1 MAKKNDLVV
10 RLLLDNATFE
20 GNIRQSS
27 KEVRKFREQVEKGT
41 DILDNLTG
49 GLVKGAMKYASWGAA
64 AAAAGKLV
72 ADVYMSSE
80 QAADEWRRI
89 QTQCTE
95 AYSFFVKSI
104 ESGSWSN
111 FFGNLSKA
119 IEDAAELYDKL
130 DRLGSIKTNNSAAIA
145 IVRNAIAEANRQLAD
160 KSITD
165 EQRKALQ
172 ASIKTNEARLRGM
185 MSEQSTAGKQAGFA
199 QIKQSLS
206 GYGLTDKQMRE
217 ATYNLI
223 NKGQKYYDEMDAV
236 IKEWLAS
243 NNSKGTQNFSGNW
256 GAFTKSL
263 DDDAMPGYVKL
274 AYAVKQGESDPN
286 RLAGMQTYVDAIN
299 YAAQAEREARTALR
313 QANRGVGGT
322 SGGTTPKRGSAKAVE
337 DEIEVGSLTYINNLI
352 SKLTRQRDATIDTSK
367 QAAIDEQIAELV
379 RQRINLM
386 YSSKG
391 TTPPQLE
398 AIGGSVGDVTIGTP
412 TIDSDGVSE
421 AMRSIAAY
429 NEALAKMREEAADG
443 AMETAI
449 NGIGNAFRN
458 LGSCIGDTAGQVMS
472 FAAQSAAAIAQL
484 IAQNAALMASA
495 QAASLA
501 GAAKNAFQLPF
512 PFNLAMYAS
521 MAATIFGI
529 FASLPKFAEGGI
541 VGGISTGDRNLV
553 RVNGGEMI
561 LTTAQQQRLFNI
573 LNGKGGAASSGNVRF
588 VIDGDA
594 LVGVVDNYTRK
605 RGVLL

>member
-95 AYSFFVKSI
+95 AYSFFVKTI
-104 ESGSWSN
+104 ESGSWTN

-172 ASIKTNEARLRGM
+172 ASIKQNEARLRGM

-263 DDDAMPGYVKL
+263 DDETPGYVQL
-274 AYAVKQGESDPN
+274 AYAVKNGESDPN

-313 QANRGVGGT
+313 QANRGVGGA
-322 SGGTTPKRGSAKAVE
+322 SGGTAPKRGSAKAVE

-352 SKLTRQRDATIDTSK
+352 SKLTRQRDATVNTSK
-367 QAAIDEQIAELV
+367 QAAIDEQIAELI

-391 TTPPQLE
+391 ATPPKLE

-412 TIDSDGVSE
+412 TIDSDGVSS
-421 AMRSIAAY
+421 AMQGLAAY
-429 NEALAKMREEAADG
+429 NEAIAKMREEAADG

-449 NGIGNAFRN
+449 NGLGNAFRN
-458 LGSCIGDTAGQVMS
+458 LGSCIGDTAGQVMM
-472 FAAQSAAAIAQL
+472 FAAQSAASIAQL
-484 IAQNAALMASA
+484 IAQNVSLMASA
-495 QAASLA
+495 QAVSLA

-573 LNGKGGAASSGNVRF
+573 LNGKGGAASGGNVRF

>member
-95 AYSFFVKSI
+95 AYSFFVKTI
-104 ESGSWSN
+104 ESGSWTN

-172 ASIKTNEARLRGM
+172 ASIKQNEARLRGM

-236 IKEWLAS
+236 IKDWLAS
-243 NNSKGTQNFSGNW
+243 DNSNGTQNFSGNW

-263 DDDAMPGYVKL
+263 DDETPGYVQL
-274 AYAVKQGESDPN
+274 AYAVTKGESDPN

-352 SKLTRQRDATIDTSK
+352 SKLTRQRDATVDTSK
-367 QAAIDEQIAELV
+367 QAAIDEKIAELV
-379 RQRINLM
+379 RQRIDLM
-386 YSSKG
+386 YRSKG
-391 TTPPQLE
+391 ATPPKLE
-398 AIGGSVGDVTIGTP
+398 AIGGSTGEVSISTP
-412 TIDSDGVSE
+412 TIDSDGVSS
-421 AMRSIAAY
+421 AMKELAAY

-458 LGSCIGDTAGQVMS
+458 LGSCIGDTAGQMMM
-472 FAAQSAAAIAQL
+472 FAAQSAASIAQL
-484 IAQNAALMASA
+484 IAQNVSLMASA
-495 QAASLA
+495 QAVSLA

-573 LNGKGGAASSGNVRF
+573 LNGKGGAASGGNVRF

-594 LVGVVDNYTRK
+594 LVGVVDNYSRK

>member
-72 ADVYMSSE
+72 TDVYMSSE

-95 AYSFFVKSI
+95 AYSYFVKSI
-104 ESGSWSN
+104 ESGSWTN
-111 FFGNLSKA
+111 FFSNLSKA

-172 ASIKTNEARLRGM
+172 ASIKQNEARLRGM

-236 IKEWLAS
+236 IKEWVAS
-243 NNSKGTQNFSGNW
+243 NSKGTQNFSGNW

-286 RLAGMQTYVDAIN
+286 RIGGMQTYVDAIN

-313 QANRGVGGT
+313 QANRGVGGS
-322 SGGTTPKRGSAKAVE
+322 SGGTTPKSRSGKTVE

-352 SKLTRQRDATIDTSK
+352 NKLTRQRDATVDTSK

-391 TTPPQLE
+391 ATPPQLE

-421 AMRSIAAY
+421 AMRGIAAY
-429 NEALAKMREEAADG
+429 NEAIAKMREEAADG

-458 LGSCIGDTAGQVMS
+458 LGSCIGDTAGQVMM
-472 FAAQSAAAIAQL
+472 FAAQSAAGIAQL
-484 IAQNAALMASA
+484 IAQNVSLMASA
-495 QAASLA
+495 QAVSLA

-573 LNGKGGAASSGNVRF
+573 LNGKGGAASGGNVRF

-594 LVGVVDNYTRK
+594 LVGVVDNYSRK

>member
-72 ADVYMSSE
+72 ADAYMSSE

-104 ESGSWSN
+104 ESGSWTN

-160 KSITD
+160 KSISD

-172 ASIKTNEARLRGM
+172 ASIKQNEARLRGM

-236 IKEWLAS
+236 IKEWEAS
-243 NNSKGTQNFSGNW
+243 NSRTTQNISGNW
-256 GAFTKSL
+256 GAITRT
-263 DDDAMPGYVKL
+263 AGNAPMPDYVKL
-274 AYAVKQGESDPN
+274 AYAVKQGESDAN
-286 RLAGMQTYVDAIN
+286 RIGGMQTYVDAIN

-367 QAAIDEQIAELV
+367 QSAIDEQIAELV

-391 TTPPQLE
+391 ATPPKLE
-398 AIGGSVGDVTIGTP
+398 AIGGSVGDVSLSTP
-412 TIDSDGVSE
+412 TIDSDGVLS
-421 AMRSIAAY
+421 AMQGIAAY
-429 NEALAKMREEAADG
+429 NEAIAKMREEAADG

-449 NGIGNAFRN
+449 NGLGNAFRN
-458 LGSCIGDTAGQVMS
+458 LGSCIGDTAGQVMM
-472 FAAQSAAAIAQL
+472 FAAQSAAGIAQL
-484 IAQNAALMASA
+484 IAQNVSLMASA
-495 QAASLA
+495 QAVSLA

-573 LNGKGGAASSGNVRF
+573 LNGKAGAASGGNVRF

-594 LVGVVDNYTRK
+594 LVGVVDNYSRK

>member
-95 AYSFFVKSI
+95 AYSFFVKTI
-104 ESGSWSN
+104 ESGSWTN

-160 KSITD
+160 KSISD

-172 ASIKTNEARLRGM
+172 ASIKQNEARLRGM

-236 IKEWLAS
+236 IKDWEAS
-243 NNSKGTQNFSGNW
+243 NSRTTQNISGNW
-256 GAFTKSL
+256 GAITKT
-263 DDDAMPGYVKL
+263 AGNAPMPDYVKL

-352 SKLTRQRDATIDTSK
+352 NKLTRQRDATVDTSK

-391 TTPPQLE
+391 ATPPKLE

-421 AMRSIAAY
+421 AMRGLAAY
-429 NEALAKMREEAADG
+429 NEAIAKMREEATDG

-458 LGSCIGDTAGQVMS
+458 LGSCIGDTAGQMMM
-472 FAAQSAAAIAQL
+472 FAAQTAQAIAQL

-594 LVGVVDNYTRK
+594 LVGVVDNYSRK

>member
-72 ADVYMSSE
+72 TDVYMSSE

-104 ESGSWSN
+104 ESGSWTN
-111 FFGNLSKA
+111 FFSNLSKA

-243 NNSKGTQNFSGNW
+243 NSKGTQNFSGNW

-263 DDDAMPGYVKL
+263 DDETPGYVQL
-274 AYAVKQGESDPN
+274 AYAVKNGESDPN

-352 SKLTRQRDATIDTSK
+352 SKLTRQRDATVNTSK
-367 QAAIDEQIAELV
+367 QAAIDEQIAELI

-391 TTPPQLE
+391 STPPKLE

-429 NEALAKMREEAADG
+429 NEALAKMREEATDG

-458 LGSCIGDTAGQVMS
+458 LGSCIGDTAGQVMM

-484 IAQNAALMASA
+484 IAQNVSLMASA
-495 QAASLA
+495 QAVSLA

-573 LNGKGGAASSGNVRF
+573 LNGKGGAASGGNVRF

>member
-72 ADVYMSSE
+72 ADAYMSSE

-95 AYSFFVKSI
+95 AYSYFVKSI
-104 ESGSWSN
+104 ESGSWTN

-172 ASIKTNEARLRGM
+172 ASIKQNEARLRGM

-263 DDDAMPGYVKL
+263 DDETPGYVQL
-274 AYAVKQGESDPN
+274 AYAVKNGESDPN

-352 SKLTRQRDATIDTSK
+352 SKLTRQRDATVNASK

-379 RQRINLM
+379 RQRIDLM

-391 TTPPQLE
+391 ATPPQLE
-398 AIGGSVGDVTIGTP
+398 AIDGSVGDETIGTP
-412 TIDSDGVSE
+412 TIDSDGVSS
-421 AMRSIAAY
+421 AMQGLAAY
-429 NEALAKMREEAADG
+429 NEAIAKMREEAADG

-449 NGIGNAFRN
+449 NGLGNAFRN
-458 LGSCIGDTAGQVMS
+458 LGSCIGDTAGQVMM
-472 FAAQSAAAIAQL
+472 FAAQSAASIAQL
-484 IAQNAALMASA
+484 IAQNVSLMASA
-495 QAASLA
+495 QAVSLA

-573 LNGKGGAASSGNVRF
+573 LNGKGGAASGGNVRF

-594 LVGVVDNYTRK
+594 LVGVVDNYSRK

>member
-72 ADVYMSSE
+72 TDVYMSSE

-95 AYSFFVKSI
+95 AYSFFVKTI
-104 ESGSWSN
+104 ESGSWTN

-236 IKEWLAS
+236 VKDWETS
-243 NNSKGTQNFSGNW
+243 NIRTTQTISGNW
-256 GAFTKSL
+256 GAITKSA
-263 DDDAMPGYVKL
+263 DNAPMPDYVKL

-286 RLAGMQTYVDAIN
+286 RIGGMQTYVDAIN

-313 QANRGVGGT
+313 QANRGVGGA
-322 SGGTTPKRGSAKAVE
+322 SGGTAPKRGSAKAVE

-352 SKLTRQRDATIDTSK
+352 SKLTRQRDATVDSSK

-379 RQRINLM
+379 RQRIDLM

-391 TTPPQLE
+391 ATPPKLE

-421 AMRSIAAY
+421 AMRGIAAY
-429 NEALAKMREEAADG
+429 NEAIAKMREEAADG

-449 NGIGNAFRN
+449 NGLGNAFRN
-458 LGSCIGDTAGQVMS
+458 LGSCIGDTAGQVMM
-472 FAAQSAAAIAQL
+472 FAAQSAASIAQL
-484 IAQNAALMASA
+484 IAQNVSLMASA
-495 QAASLA
+495 QAVSLA

-541 VGGISTGDRNLV
+541 VGGLSTGDRNLV

-573 LNGKGGAASSGNVRF
+573 LNGKGGAASGGNVRF

>member
-172 ASIKTNEARLRGM
+172 ASIKQNEARLRGM

-206 GYGLTDKQMRE
+206 GYGLTDKQMRD

-236 IKEWLAS
+236 IKDWEAS
-243 NNSKGTQNFSGNW
+243 NSRTTQNISGNW
-256 GAFTKSL
+256 GAITKT
-263 DDDAMPGYVKL
+263 AGNAPMPDYVKL

-286 RLAGMQTYVDAIN
+286 RIGGMQTYVDAIN

-322 SGGTTPKRGSAKAVE
+322 SGGTTSKRGSGKAVE

-352 SKLTRQRDATIDTSK
+352 SKLTRQRDATVDTSK

-391 TTPPQLE
+391 ATPPQLE

>member
-95 AYSFFVKSI
+95 AYSFFVKTI
-104 ESGSWSN
+104 ESGSWTN

-165 EQRKALQ
+165 EQRKTLQ
-172 ASIKTNEARLRGM
+172 ASIKQNEARLRGM

-263 DDDAMPGYVKL
+263 DDETPGYVQL
-274 AYAVKQGESDPN
+274 AYAVKNGESDPN

-352 SKLTRQRDATIDTSK
+352 SKLTRQRDATVDSSK
-367 QAAIDEQIAELV
+367 QAAIDEQIAELI

-391 TTPPQLE
+391 ATPPKLE

-412 TIDSDGVSE
+412 TIDSDGVSS
-421 AMRSIAAY
+421 AMQGLAAY
-429 NEALAKMREEAADG
+429 NEAIAKMREEAADG

-449 NGIGNAFRN
+449 NGLGNAFRN
-458 LGSCIGDTAGQVMS
+458 LGSCIGDTAGQVMM
-472 FAAQSAAAIAQL
+472 FAAQSAASIAQL
-484 IAQNAALMASA
+484 IAQNVSLMASA
-495 QAASLA
+495 QAVSLA

-573 LNGKGGAASSGNVRF
+573 LNGKGGAASGGNVRF

-594 LVGVVDNYTRK
+594 LVGVVDNYSRK

>member
-72 ADVYMSSE
+72 TDVYMSSE

-104 ESGSWSN
+104 ESGSWTN

-160 KSITD
+160 KSISD

-172 ASIKTNEARLRGM
+172 ASIKQNEARLRGM

-236 IKEWLAS
+236 IKDWLAS

-263 DDDAMPGYVKL
+263 DDETPGYVKL
-274 AYAVKQGESDPN
+274 AYAVTKGESDPN

-322 SGGTTPKRGSAKAVE
+322 SGGTTPKGRSGKAVE

-379 RQRINLM
+379 RQRIDLM

-391 TTPPQLE
+391 ATSPQLE
-398 AIGGSVGDVTIGTP
+398 AIGGSVGDVSIGTP
-412 TIDSDGVSE
+412 TIDSDGVSS
-421 AMRSIAAY
+421 AMQGIAAY
-429 NEALAKMREEAADG
+429 NEAIAKMREEAADG

-449 NGIGNAFRN
+449 NGLGNAFRN
-458 LGSCIGDTAGQVMS
+458 LGSCIGDTAGQVMM
-472 FAAQSAAAIAQL
+472 FAAQSAAGIAQL
-484 IAQNAALMASA
+484 IAQNVSLMASA
-495 QAASLA
+495 QAVSLA

>member
-72 ADVYMSSE
+72 TDVYMSSE

-104 ESGSWSN
+104 ESGSWTN

-172 ASIKTNEARLRGM
+172 ASIKQNEARLRGM

-217 ATYNLI
+217 ATYQLI

-236 IKEWLAS
+236 IKEWVAS
-243 NNSKGTQNFSGNW
+243 NSKGTQNFSGNW

-263 DDDAMPGYVKL
+263 DDDATPGYVKL

-299 YAAQAEREARTALR
+299 YAAQSEREARTALR
-313 QANRGVGGT
+313 QANRGVGGA
-322 SGGTTPKRGSAKAVE
+322 SGSTTPKSRSGKAVE

-352 SKLTRQRDATIDTSK
+352 SKLTRQRDATVDTSK
-367 QAAIDEQIAELV
+367 QAAIDEKIAELV
-379 RQRINLM
+379 RQRIDLM

-391 TTPPQLE
+391 AKPPQLE
-398 AIGGSVGDVTIGTP
+398 AIGGSVGDVSIGTP
-412 TIDSDGVSE
+412 TIDSDGVSS
-421 AMRSIAAY
+421 AMQGIAAY
-429 NEALAKMREEAADG
+429 NEAIAKMREEAADG

-449 NGIGNAFRN
+449 NGLGNAFRN
-458 LGSCIGDTAGQVMS
+458 LGSCIGDTAGQVMM
-472 FAAQSAAAIAQL
+472 FAAQSAAGIAQL
-484 IAQNAALMASA
+484 IAQNVSLMASA
-495 QAASLA
+495 QAVSLA

-573 LNGKGGAASSGNVRF
+573 LNGKGGAAQGGNVRF

>member
-172 ASIKTNEARLRGM
+172 ASIKQNEARLRGM

-206 GYGLTDKQMRE
+206 GYGLTDKQMRD

-236 IKEWLAS
+236 IKDWEAS
-243 NNSKGTQNFSGNW
+243 NSRTTQNISGNW
-256 GAFTKSL
+256 GAITKT
-263 DDDAMPGYVKL
+263 AGNAPMPDYVKL

-286 RLAGMQTYVDAIN
+286 RIGGMQTYVDAIN

-352 SKLTRQRDATIDTSK
+352 NKLTRQRDATVDTSK

-391 TTPPQLE
+391 ATPPKLE

-421 AMRSIAAY
+421 AMRGLAAY
-429 NEALAKMREEAADG
+429 NEAIAKMREEATDG

-458 LGSCIGDTAGQVMS
+458 LGSCIGDTAGQMMM
-472 FAAQSAAAIAQL
+472 FAAQTAQAIAQL

>member
-95 AYSFFVKSI
+95 AYSYFVKSI
-104 ESGSWSN
+104 ESGSWTN

-119 IEDAAELYDKL
+119 IEDASELYDKL

-165 EQRKALQ
+165 DQRKALQ
-172 ASIKTNEARLRGM
+172 ASIKQNEARLRGM

-236 IKEWLAS
+236 VKEWEAS
-243 NNSKGTQNFSGNW
+243 NSRTTQNISGNW
-256 GAFTKSL
+256 GAITRT
-263 DDDAMPGYVKL
+263 AGNAPMPDYVKL

-286 RLAGMQTYVDAIN
+286 RIGGMQTYVDAIN

-352 SKLTRQRDATIDTSK
+352 SKLTRQRDATVNASK
-367 QAAIDEQIAELV
+367 QAAIDEQIAELI

-391 TTPPQLE
+391 ATPPKLE

-421 AMRSIAAY
+421 AMRGIAAY
-429 NEALAKMREEAADG
+429 NEAIAKMREEAADG

-449 NGIGNAFRN
+449 NGLGNAFRN
-458 LGSCIGDTAGQVMS
+458 LGSCIGDTAGQVMM
-472 FAAQSAAAIAQL
+472 FAAQSAASIAQL
-484 IAQNAALMASA
+484 IAQNVSLMASA
-495 QAASLA
+495 QAVSLA

-573 LNGKGGAASSGNVRF
+573 LNGKGGAASGGNVRF

-594 LVGVVDNYTRK
+594 LVGVVDNYSRK

>member
-95 AYSFFVKSI
+95 AYSYFVKSI
-104 ESGSWSN
+104 ESGSWTN

-165 EQRKALQ
+165 DQRKALQ
-172 ASIKTNEARLRGM
+172 ASIKQNEARLRGM

-217 ATYNLI
+217 ATYQLI

-236 IKEWLAS
+236 IKEWEAS
-243 NNSKGTQNFSGNW
+243 NSRTTQNISGNW
-256 GAFTKSL
+256 GAITRT
-263 DDDAMPGYVKL
+263 AGNAPMPDYVKL

-286 RLAGMQTYVDAIN
+286 RIGGMQTYVDAIN

-352 SKLTRQRDATIDTSK
+352 SKLTRQRDATVDTSK

-379 RQRINLM
+379 RQRIDLM

-391 TTPPQLE
+391 ATPPQLE

-412 TIDSDGVSE
+412 TIDSDGVSS
-421 AMRSIAAY
+421 AMQGLAAY
-429 NEALAKMREEAADG
+429 NEAIAKMREEAADG

-449 NGIGNAFRN
+449 NGLGNAFRN
-458 LGSCIGDTAGQVMS
+458 LGSCIGDTAGQVMM
-472 FAAQSAAAIAQL
+472 FAAQSAAGIAQL
-484 IAQNAALMASA
+484 IAQNVSLMASA
-495 QAASLA
+495 QAVSLA

-573 LNGKGGAASSGNVRF
+573 LNGKGGAASGGSVRF

-594 LVGVVDNYTRK
+594 LVGVVDNYSRK

>member
-72 ADVYMSSE
+72 ADAYMSSE

-95 AYSFFVKSI
+95 AYSYFVKSI
-104 ESGSWSN
+104 ESGSWTN

-172 ASIKTNEARLRGM
+172 ASIKQNEARLRGM

-263 DDDAMPGYVKL
+263 DDDTPGYVQL
-274 AYAVKQGESDPN
+274 AYAVKNGESDPN

-313 QANRGVGGT
+313 QANRGVGGS
-322 SGGTTPKRGSAKAVE
+322 SGGTTPKGRSGKAVE

-367 QAAIDEQIAELV
+367 QAAIDEKIAELV

-391 TTPPQLE
+391 ATPPQLE
-398 AIGGSVGDVTIGTP
+398 AIGGNVGDVTIGMP

-421 AMRSIAAY
+421 AMRGIAAY
-429 NEALAKMREEAADG
+429 NEAIAKMREEAADG

-449 NGIGNAFRN
+449 NGISNAFRS
-458 LGSCIGDTAGQVMS
+458 LGSCIGDTAGQVMM

-484 IAQNAALMASA
+484 IAQNVSLMASA
-495 QAASLA
+495 QAVSLA

-573 LNGKGGAASSGNVRF
+573 LNGKGGAASGGNVRF

>member
-64 AAAAGKLV
+64 AASAGKLV
-72 ADVYMSSE
+72 ADAYMSSE

-95 AYSFFVKSI
+95 AYSYFVKSI
-104 ESGSWSN
+104 ESGSWTN

-172 ASIKTNEARLRGM
+172 ASIKQNEARLRGM

-217 ATYNLI
+217 ATYQLI

-236 IKEWLAS
+236 IKEWVAS
-243 NNSKGTQNFSGNW
+243 NSKGTQNFSGNW

-322 SGGTTPKRGSAKAVE
+322 SGGTTTKRGSAKSVE

-367 QAAIDEQIAELV
+367 QSAIDEQIAELV

-391 TTPPQLE
+391 ATPPQLE

-421 AMRSIAAY
+421 AMRGIAAY
-429 NEALAKMREEAADG
+429 NEAIAKMREEAADG

-449 NGIGNAFRN
+449 NGLGNAFRN
-458 LGSCIGDTAGQVMS
+458 LGSCIGDTAGQVMM
-472 FAAQSAAAIAQL
+472 FAAQTAQAIAQL

-512 PFNLAMYAS
+512 PYNLAMYAS
-521 MAATIFGI
+521 LAATIFGI

-541 VGGISTGDRNLV
+541 VGGITTGDRNLV

-573 LNGKGGAASSGNVRF
+573 LNGKGGAASGGNVRF

-594 LVGVVDNYTRK
+594 LVGVVDNYSRK

>member
-72 ADVYMSSE
+72 TDVYMSSE

-172 ASIKTNEARLRGM
+172 ASIKQNEARLRGM

-263 DDDAMPGYVKL
+263 DDDMPGYVKL
-274 AYAVKQGESDPN
+274 AYAVKNGESDPN

-299 YAAQAEREARTALR
+299 YAAEANREARTALR
-313 QANRGVGGT
+313 QANRGVGGA
-322 SGGTTPKRGSAKAVE
+322 SGGTTPKGRSGKAVE

-379 RQRINLM
+379 RQRIDLM

-391 TTPPQLE
+391 AKPPQLE

-412 TIDSDGVSE
+412 TIDSDGVME
-421 AMRSIAAY
+421 AMKGLAAY

-458 LGSCIGDTAGQVMS
+458 LGSCIGDTAGQMMI
-472 FAAQSAAAIAQL
+472 FAAQTAQAIAQL

-573 LNGKGGAASSGNVRF
+573 LNGKGGAASGGNVRF

-594 LVGVVDNYTRK
+594 LVGVVDNYSRK

>member
-27 KEVRKFREQVEKGT
+27 KEVRKFREQIEKGT

-72 ADVYMSSE
+72 ADAYMSSE

-104 ESGSWSN
+104 ESGSWTN

-172 ASIKTNEARLRGM
+172 ASIKQNEARLRGM

-217 ATYNLI
+217 ATYQLI

-236 IKEWLAS
+236 IKEWEAS
-243 NNSKGTQNFSGNW
+243 NSRTTQNISGNW
-256 GAFTKSL
+256 GAITKT
-263 DDDAMPGYVKL
+263 AGNAPMPDYVKL

-286 RLAGMQTYVDAIN
+286 RIGGMQTYVDAIN

-322 SGGTTPKRGSAKAVE
+322 SGGATPKRVSPKAVE

-352 SKLTRQRDATIDTSK
+352 SKLTRQRDATVDASK
-367 QAAIDEQIAELV
+367 QAAIDEKIAELV

-391 TTPPQLE
+391 ATPPQLE

-421 AMRSIAAY
+421 AMKGLAAY
-429 NEALAKMREEAADG
+429 NEAIAKMREEATDG

-458 LGSCIGDTAGQVMS
+458 LGSCIGDTAGQMMM
-472 FAAQSAAAIAQL
+472 FAAQTAQAIAQL

-573 LNGKGGAASSGNVRF
+573 LNGKGGAASGGSVRF

>member
-95 AYSFFVKSI
+95 AYSFFVKTI
-104 ESGSWSN
+104 ESGSWTN

-172 ASIKTNEARLRGM
+172 ASIKQNEARLRGM

-263 DDDAMPGYVKL
+263 DDETPGYVQL
-274 AYAVKQGESDPN
+274 AYAVKNGESDPN

-337 DEIEVGSLTYINNLI
+337 DDIEVGSLTYINNLI
-352 SKLTRQRDATIDTSK
+352 SKLTRQRDATVNTSK

-391 TTPPQLE
+391 ATPPQLE

-421 AMRSIAAY
+421 AMRGIAAY
-429 NEALAKMREEAADG
+429 NEAIAKMREEAADG

-449 NGIGNAFRN
+449 NGLGNAFRN
-458 LGSCIGDTAGQVMS
+458 LGSCIGDTAGQVMM
-472 FAAQSAAAIAQL
+472 FAAQSAASIAQL
-484 IAQNAALMASA
+484 IAQNVSLMASA
-495 QAASLA
+495 QAVSLA

-561 LTTAQQQRLFNI
+561 LTTAQQQRLFNL
-573 LNGKGGAASSGNVRF
+573 LNGKGGAALGGNVRF

-594 LVGVVDNYTRK
+594 LVGVVDNYSRK

>member
-104 ESGSWSN
+104 ESGSWTN

-172 ASIKTNEARLRGM
+172 ASIKQNEAKLRGM

-236 IKEWLAS
+236 INEWLAS
-243 NNSKGTQNFSGNW
+243 NSKGTQNFSGNW

-263 DDDAMPGYVKL
+263 DYDAMPGYVRL

-286 RLAGMQTYVDAIN
+286 RIGGMQTYADAIN
-299 YAAQAEREARTALR
+299 YSVQAEREARTALR
-313 QANRGVGGT
+313 QANRGVGGA
-322 SGGTTPKRGSAKAVE
+322 SGGTTPKGRSGKAVE

-352 SKLTRQRDATIDTSK
+352 SKLTRQRDATVDTSK
-367 QAAIDEQIAELV
+367 QAAIDEKIAELV

-391 TTPPQLE
+391 ATPPKLE

-421 AMRSIAAY
+421 AMRGLAAY
-429 NEALAKMREEAADG
+429 NEAIAKMREEATDG

-449 NGIGNAFRN
+449 NGLGNAFRN
-458 LGSCIGDTAGQVMS
+458 LGSCIGDTAGQVMM
-472 FAAQSAAAIAQL
+472 FAAQSAASIAQL
-484 IAQNAALMASA
+484 IAQNVSLMASA
-495 QAASLA
+495 QAVSLA

-573 LNGKGGAASSGNVRF
+573 LNGKGGAASAGNVRF

>member
-104 ESGSWSN
+104 ESGSWTN

-160 KSITD
+160 KSISD

-172 ASIKTNEARLRGM
+172 ASIKQNEARLRGM

-236 IKEWLAS
+236 IKEWVAS
-243 NNSKGTQNFSGNW
+243 NSEGTQNFSGNW

-286 RLAGMQTYVDAIN
+286 RIGGMQTYVDAIN

-313 QANRGVGGT
+313 QANRGVGGA

-352 SKLTRQRDATIDTSK
+352 SKLTRQRDATVDTSK

-391 TTPPQLE
+391 ATPPKLE
-398 AIGGSVGDVTIGTP
+398 AIGGSAGDVSIGTP

-421 AMRSIAAY
+421 AMRGIAAY
-429 NEALAKMREEAADG
+429 NEAIAKMREEAADG

-449 NGIGNAFRN
+449 NGLGNAFRN
-458 LGSCIGDTAGQVMS
+458 LGGCIGDTAGQVMM
-472 FAAQSAAAIAQL
+472 FAAQSAASIAQL
-484 IAQNAALMASA
+484 IAQNVSLMASA
-495 QAASLA
+495 QAVSLA

-573 LNGKGGAASSGNVRF
+573 LNGKGGAASGGNVRF

>member
-95 AYSFFVKSI
+95 AYSYFVKSI
-104 ESGSWSN
+104 ESGSWTN

-172 ASIKTNEARLRGM
+172 ASIKQNEARLRGM

-236 IKEWLAS
+236 IKEWLAP
-243 NNSKGTQNFSGNW
+243 NSKGTQNFSGNW
-256 GAFTKSL
+256 GAYTKSL

-322 SGGTTPKRGSAKAVE
+322 SGGTTPKRGSGKAVE

-352 SKLTRQRDATIDTSK
+352 SKLTRQRDATVDTSK

-379 RQRINLM
+379 RQRIDLM

-391 TTPPQLE
+391 SRPPQLE
-398 AIGGSVGDVTIGTP
+398 VIGGSVGEVTIGTP
-412 TIDSDGVSE
+412 TIDSDGVSD

-458 LGSCIGDTAGQVMS
+458 LGSCIGDTAGQMMM
-472 FAAQSAAAIAQL
+472 FAAQTAQAIAQL

-541 VGGISTGDRNLV
+541 VGGISSGDRNLV

-573 LNGKGGAASSGNVRF
+573 LNGKGGAASGGNVRF

>member
-95 AYSFFVKSI
+95 AYSFFVKTI
-104 ESGSWSN
+104 ESGSWTN

-263 DDDAMPGYVKL
+263 DDETPGYVQL
-274 AYAVKQGESDPN
+274 AYAVKNGESDPN

-337 DEIEVGSLTYINNLI
+337 DEIEVGSLTYINNHI
-352 SKLTRQRDATIDTSK
+352 SKLTRQRDATVDTSK

-391 TTPPQLE
+391 ATPPQLE

-421 AMRSIAAY
+421 AMRGIAAY
-429 NEALAKMREEAADG
+429 NEAIAKMREEAADG

-449 NGIGNAFRN
+449 NGLGNAFRN
-458 LGSCIGDTAGQVMS
+458 LGSCIGDTAGQVMM
-472 FAAQSAAAIAQL
+472 FAAQSAASIAQL
-484 IAQNAALMASA
+484 IAQNVSLMASA
-495 QAASLA
+495 QAVSLA

-573 LNGKGGAASSGNVRF
+573 LNGKGGAASGGNVRF

>member
-72 ADVYMSSE
+72 ADAYMSSE

-95 AYSFFVKSI
+95 AYSFFVKTI
-104 ESGSWSN
+104 ESGSWTN

-172 ASIKTNEARLRGM
+172 ASIKQNEARLRGM

-217 ATYNLI
+217 ATYQLI

-263 DDDAMPGYVKL
+263 DDETPGYVQL
-274 AYAVKQGESDPN
+274 AYAVKNGESDPN

-313 QANRGVGGT
+313 QANRGVGGA
-322 SGGTTPKRGSAKAVE
+322 SGGTTPKRGSAKAVK

-352 SKLTRQRDATIDTSK
+352 SKLTRQRDATVNASK

-391 TTPPQLE
+391 ATPPQLE

-421 AMRSIAAY
+421 AMRGLAAY
-429 NEALAKMREEAADG
+429 NEAIAKMREEATDG

-458 LGSCIGDTAGQVMS
+458 LGSCIGDTAGQMMM
-472 FAAQSAAAIAQL
+472 FAAQTAQAIAQL

-573 LNGKGGAASSGNVRF
+573 LNGKGGAASGGNVRF

-594 LVGVVDNYTRK
+594 LVGVVDNYSRK

>member
-72 ADVYMSSE
+72 TDVYMSSE

-104 ESGSWSN
+104 ESGSWTN

-160 KSITD
+160 KSISD

-172 ASIKTNEARLRGM
+172 ASIKQNEARLRGM

-199 QIKQSLS
+199 QVKQSLS

-263 DDDAMPGYVKL
+263 DDETPGYVQL
-274 AYAVKQGESDPN
+274 AYAIKNGESDPN

-313 QANRGVGGT
+313 QANRGVGGS
-322 SGGTTPKRGSAKAVE
+322 SGSTTPKRGSAKAVE

-352 SKLTRQRDATIDTSK
+352 SKLTRQRDATVDTSK

-391 TTPPQLE
+391 ATPPQLE

-429 NEALAKMREEAADG
+429 NEAIAKMREEAADG

-458 LGSCIGDTAGQVMS
+458 LGSCIGDTAGQVLS

-484 IAQNAALMASA
+484 IAQNVSLMASA
-495 QAASLA
+495 QAVSLA

-573 LNGKGGAASSGNVRF
+573 LNGKGGAASGGNVRF

-594 LVGVVDNYTRK
+594 LVGVVDNYSRK

>member
-72 ADVYMSSE
+72 TDVYMSSE

-95 AYSFFVKSI
+95 AYSYFVKSI
-104 ESGSWSN
+104 ESGSWTN

-172 ASIKTNEARLRGM
+172 ASIKQNEARLRGM

-206 GYGLTDKQMRE
+206 GYGLTDKQMRD
-217 ATYNLI
+217 ATYQLI

-236 IKEWLAS
+236 IKDWEAS
-243 NNSKGTQNFSGNW
+243 NSRTTQNISGNW
-256 GAFTKSL
+256 GAITKT
-263 DDDAMPGYVKL
+263 AGNAPMPDYVKL

-286 RLAGMQTYVDAIN
+286 RIGGMQTYVDAIN
-299 YAAQAEREARTALR
+299 YAAQAEKEARTALR
-313 QANRGVGGT
+313 QANRGVGGA
-322 SGGTTPKRGSAKAVE
+322 SGGTTPKRGSGKAVE

-352 SKLTRQRDATIDTSK
+352 SKLTRQRDATVNTSK

-391 TTPPQLE
+391 ATPPKLE

-412 TIDSDGVSE
+412 TIDSDGVSS
-421 AMRSIAAY
+421 AMQGIAAY
-429 NEALAKMREEAADG
+429 NEAIAKMREEAADG

-449 NGIGNAFRN
+449 NGLGNAFRN
-458 LGSCIGDTAGQVMS
+458 LGSCIGDTAGQVMM
-472 FAAQSAAAIAQL
+472 FAAQSAASIAQL
-484 IAQNAALMASA
+484 IAQNVSLMASA
-495 QAASLA
+495 QAVSLA

-573 LNGKGGAASSGNVRF
+573 LNGKGGAASGGNVRF

>member
-95 AYSFFVKSI
+95 AYSYFVKSI

-111 FFGNLSKA
+111 FFSNLSKA

-160 KSITD
+160 KSISD

-172 ASIKTNEARLRGM
+172 ASIKQNEAKLRGM
-185 MSEQSTAGKQAGFA
+185 MSEQSIAGKQAGFA

-236 IKEWLAS
+236 VKEWDAS
-243 NNSKGTQNFSGNW
+243 NSRTTQNISGNW
-256 GAFTKSL
+256 GAITKT
-263 DDDAMPGYVKL
+263 AGNAPMPDYVKL

-286 RLAGMQTYVDAIN
+286 RIGGMQTYVDAIN

-352 SKLTRQRDATIDTSK
+352 SKLTRQRDATVDTSK
-367 QAAIDEQIAELV
+367 QAAIDEQIAELI

-391 TTPPQLE
+391 ATPPKLE

-421 AMRSIAAY
+421 AMRGIAAY
-429 NEALAKMREEAADG
+429 NEAIAKMREEAADG

-449 NGIGNAFRN
+449 NGLGNAFRN
-458 LGSCIGDTAGQVMS
+458 LGSCIGDTAGQVMM
-472 FAAQSAAAIAQL
+472 FAAQSAASIAQL
-484 IAQNAALMASA
+484 IAQNVSLMASA
-495 QAASLA
+495 QAVSLA

-573 LNGKGGAASSGNVRF
+573 LNGKGGAASGGNVRF

>member
-72 ADVYMSSE
+72 TDVYMSSE

-104 ESGSWSN
+104 ESGSWTN

-160 KSITD
+160 KSNTD

-172 ASIKTNEARLRGM
+172 ASIKQNEARLRGM

-217 ATYNLI
+217 ATYQLI

-236 IKEWLAS
+236 IKEWEAS
-243 NNSKGTQNFSGNW
+243 NSRTTQNISGNW
-256 GAFTKSL
+256 GAMTRT
-263 DDDAMPGYVKL
+263 AGNAPMPDYVKL

-286 RLAGMQTYVDAIN
+286 RIGGMQTYVDAIN

-313 QANRGVGGT
+313 QANRGVGGA

-352 SKLTRQRDATIDTSK
+352 SKLTRQRDATVDTSK
-367 QAAIDEQIAELV
+367 QAAIDEQIAELI
-379 RQRINLM
+379 RQRIDLM

-391 TTPPQLE
+391 ARPPQLE

-421 AMRSIAAY
+421 AMKGLAAY
-429 NEALAKMREEAADG
+429 NEAIAKMREEATDG

-449 NGIGNAFRN
+449 NGLGNAFRN
-458 LGSCIGDTAGQVMS
+458 LGSCIGDTAGQVMM
-472 FAAQSAAAIAQL
+472 FAAQSAASIAQL
-484 IAQNAALMASA
+484 IAQNVSLMASA
-495 QAASLA
+495 QAVSLA

-561 LTTAQQQRLFNI
+561 LTTAQQQRLFNL
-573 LNGKGGAASSGNVRF
+573 LNGKGGAALGGNVRF

-594 LVGVVDNYTRK
+594 LVGVVDNYSRK

>member
-72 ADVYMSSE
+72 TDVYMSSE

-160 KSITD
+160 KSISV

-172 ASIKTNEARLRGM
+172 ASIKQNEARLRGM

-236 IKEWLAS
+236 IMEWEAS
-243 NNSKGTQNFSGNW
+243 NSRTTQNISGNW
-256 GAFTKSL
+256 GAITKT
-263 DDDAMPGYVKL
+263 AGNAPMPDYVKL

-299 YAAQAEREARTALR
+299 YAAQAEKEARTALR
-313 QANRGVGGT
+313 QANRGVGGA
-322 SGGTTPKRGSAKAVE
+322 SGSTTPKGRSGKAVE

-352 SKLTRQRDATIDTSK
+352 SKLTRQRDATVNASK
-367 QAAIDEQIAELV
+367 QSAIDEKIAELV
-379 RQRINLM
+379 RQRIDLM
-386 YSSKG
+386 YNAKG
-391 TTPPQLE
+391 STPPQLE
-398 AIGGSVGDVTIGTP
+398 AIGGSVGDVAMSTP
-412 TIDSDGVSE
+412 AIDSEGVSS
-421 AMRSIAAY
+421 AMKALAAY

-458 LGSCIGDTAGQVMS
+458 LGSCIGDTAGQMMM
-472 FAAQSAAAIAQL
+472 FAAQTAQAIAQL

-573 LNGKGGAASSGNVRF
+573 LNGKGGAASGGNVRF

-594 LVGVVDNYTRK
+594 LVGVVDNYSRK

>member
-72 ADVYMSSE
+72 TDVYMSSE

-160 KSITD
+160 KSISD

-172 ASIKTNEARLRGM
+172 ASIKQNEARLRGM

-263 DDDAMPGYVKL
+263 DDEMPGYVKL
-274 AYAVKQGESDPN
+274 AYAVTKGESDPN

-352 SKLTRQRDATIDTSK
+352 SKLTRQRDATVDTSK
-367 QAAIDEQIAELV
+367 QATIDEKIAELV

-391 TTPPQLE
+391 ATPPKLE

-421 AMRSIAAY
+421 AMRGIAAY
-429 NEALAKMREEAADG
+429 NEAIAKMREEAADG

-449 NGIGNAFRN
+449 NGLGNAFRN
-458 LGSCIGDTAGQVMS
+458 LGSCIGDTAGQVMM
-472 FAAQSAAAIAQL
+472 FAAQSAASIAQL
-484 IAQNAALMASA
+484 IAQNVSLMASA
-495 QAASLA
+495 QAVSLA

-541 VGGISTGDRNLV
+541 VGGINTGDRNLV

-573 LNGKGGAASSGNVRF
+573 LNGKGGAASGGNVRF

>member
-72 ADVYMSSE
+72 TDVYMSSE

-172 ASIKTNEARLRGM
+172 ASIKQNEARLRGM
-185 MSEQSTAGKQAGFA
+185 MSEQSIAGKQAGFA

-223 NKGQKYYDEMDAV
+223 TKGQKYYDEMDAV

-263 DDDAMPGYVKL
+263 DDEMPGYVKL
-274 AYAVKQGESDPN
+274 AYAVTKGESDPN
-286 RLAGMQTYVDAIN
+286 RIGGMQTYVDAIN
-299 YAAQAEREARTALR
+299 YAAQAEKEARTALR

-367 QAAIDEQIAELV
+367 QAAIDEQIAELI

-391 TTPPQLE
+391 ATPPKLE

-412 TIDSDGVSE
+412 TIDSDGVSS
-421 AMRSIAAY
+421 AMQGLAAY
-429 NEALAKMREEAADG
+429 NEAIAKMREEATDG
-443 AMETAI
+443 ALETAI

-458 LGSCIGDTAGQVMS
+458 LGSCIGDTAGQVMM

-573 LNGKGGAASSGNVRF
+573 LNGKGGAASGGNVRF

-594 LVGVVDNYTRK
+594 LVGVVDNYSRK

>member
-72 ADVYMSSE
+72 TDVYMSSE

-95 AYSFFVKSI
+95 AYSYFVKSI
-104 ESGSWSN
+104 ESGSWTN

-172 ASIKTNEARLRGM
+172 ASIKQNEARLRGM

-236 IKEWLAS
+236 IKEWVAS
-243 NNSKGTQNFSGNW
+243 NSKGTQNFSGNW

-263 DDDAMPGYVKL
+263 DYDAMPGYVKL

-286 RLAGMQTYVDAIN
+286 RIGGMQTYVDAIN

-322 SGGTTPKRGSAKAVE
+322 SGGTTPKRGSAKAEE

-352 SKLTRQRDATIDTSK
+352 SKLTRQRDATVDTSK

-391 TTPPQLE
+391 ATPPQLE

-412 TIDSDGVSE
+412 TIDSDGVSS
-421 AMRSIAAY
+421 AMQGIAAY
-429 NEALAKMREEAADG
+429 NEAIAKMREEAADG

-449 NGIGNAFRN
+449 NGLGNAFRN
-458 LGSCIGDTAGQVMS
+458 LGSCIGDTAGQVMM
-472 FAAQSAAAIAQL
+472 FAAQSAASIAQL
-484 IAQNAALMASA
+484 IAQNVSLMASA
-495 QAASLA
+495 QAVSLA

-573 LNGKGGAASSGNVRF
+573 LNGKGGAASGGNVRF

-594 LVGVVDNYTRK
+594 LVGVVDNYSRK

>member
-89 QTQCTE
+89 QMQCTE

-104 ESGSWSN
+104 ESGSWTN
-111 FFGNLSKA
+111 FFSNLSKA

-172 ASIKTNEARLRGM
+172 ASIKQNEARLRGM

-217 ATYNLI
+217 ATYQLI

-236 IKEWLAS
+236 IKEWEAS
-243 NNSKGTQNFSGNW
+243 NSRTTQNFSGNW
-256 GAFTKSL
+256 GAMTKT
-263 DDDAMPGYVKL
+263 AGNAPMPDYVKL

-286 RLAGMQTYVDAIN
+286 RIGGMQTYVDAIN

-352 SKLTRQRDATIDTSK
+352 SKLTRQRDATVDSSK

-379 RQRINLM
+379 RQRIDLM

-391 TTPPQLE
+391 ATPPKLE

-421 AMRSIAAY
+421 AMRGIAAY
-429 NEALAKMREEAADG
+429 NEAIAKMREEAADG

-449 NGIGNAFRN
+449 NGLGNAFRN
-458 LGSCIGDTAGQVMS
+458 LGSCIGDTAGQVMM
-472 FAAQSAAAIAQL
+472 FAAQSAASIAQL
-484 IAQNAALMASA
+484 IAQNVSLMASA
-495 QAASLA
+495 QAVSLA

-573 LNGKGGAASSGNVRF
+573 LNGKGGAASGGNVRF

-605 RGVLL
+605 RGVLI